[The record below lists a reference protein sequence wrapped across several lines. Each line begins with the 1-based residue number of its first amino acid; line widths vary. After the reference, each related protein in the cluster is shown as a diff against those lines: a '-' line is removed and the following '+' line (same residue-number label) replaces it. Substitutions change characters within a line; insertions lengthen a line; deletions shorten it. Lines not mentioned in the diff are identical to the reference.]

1 MKKLLCLLIIL
12 SAALSVSAA
21 ETRYKP
27 REMYTWDT
35 WREEADGLMHMYY
48 LQIRPDK
55 TEAREDAGDWLG
67 HATSTDLIHWT
78 EQPYAL
84 GPGPAG
90 TLDELQPW
98 TGCAVWHEGKM
109 YLYYTMRVVPEQRI
123 GLAISEDGG
132 YTFERYK
139 GNPVIVPDDRWYI
152 GSRDV
157 IGCID
162 CRDMCIVREGDWWIG
177 YFAARTKGPS
187 PSATACIGC
196 ARSKD
201 LLNWE
206 QLPPVFA
213 PGKYACIEVPD
224 VFYLNGKWYL
234 TLLSGHG
241 YGNRGF
247 YRDSHV
253 TNATIY
259 AVSDSP
265 YGPFR
270 ELKGGQIL
278 ITDKGGYSCRSVMF
292 RGKRYEMFTQDVFL
306 SRPYEMKTD
315 ARHRLYLAYPWDIPE
330 ARLGTEAD
338 PAALPAP
345 QNICAHGAWN
355 FMEGEWT
362 GEKGRYRGQAKT
374 GWQSAKIITDG
385 TDNMELE
392 ADITIKKGA
401 CGIIFHDAKG
411 WDASNSDAGVI
422 FDAGERTCYITQ
434 VMAFDKNENARDCG
448 IKAGKKFHVH
458 LVRYSNRLDVF
469 IDGRL
474 ANQGKCD
481 VPGDVRGVN
490 LLIDRGEAEVVI
502 TSLRK

>member
-1 MKKLLCLLIIL
+1 MKKVLVILLIL
-12 SAALSVSAA
+12 AAALSAGA

-27 REMYTWDT
+27 REMYMWDT
-35 WREEADGLMHMYY
+35 WRAEADGLMHMYY

-55 TEAREDAGDWLG
+55 TEAREDAGDWQG
-67 HATSTDLIHWT
+67 HATSPDLIHWT
-78 EQPYAL
+78 EHPYAL
-84 GPGPAG
+84 GPGPEG
-90 TLDELQPW
+90 SIDQLQPW
-98 TGCAVWHEGKM
+98 TGFALWHEGKM
-109 YLYYTMRVVPEQRI
+109 YLYYTMRTYDEQRI

-152 GSRDV
+152 SDRSV
-157 IGCID
+157 CGCID
-162 CRDMCIVREGDWWIG
+162 CRDMCIVRDGDWWIG
-177 YFAARTKGPS
+177 YFATRIKGSS
-187 PSATACIGC
+187 PSSTACIGC

-201 LLNWE
+201 LLTWE

-213 PGKYACIEVPD
+213 PGKYACVEVPD

-234 TLLSGHG
+234 TMLSSHG

-247 YRDSHV
+247 YDDPHI
-253 TNATIY
+253 TAATIY

-265 YGPFR
+265 YGPFK
-270 ELKGGQIL
+270 ELKDSRIL
-278 ITDKGGYSCRSVMF
+278 ITDRGGYSCRSVMF

-315 ARHRLYLAYPWDIPE
+315 AKHRLYLAYPWDIPE
-330 ARLGTEAD
+330 ARLGEPSD
-338 PAALPAP
+338 VSALPAP

-362 GEKGRYRGQAKT
+362 GGAGRYKGSAKT
-374 GWQSAKIITDG
+374 GWQTAKIITDG
-385 TDNMELE
+385 SDTMEIE

-401 CGIIFHDAKG
+401 CGIVFRDAKG

-422 FDAGERTCYITQ
+422 FDTAEHTCYITP
-434 VMAFDKNENARDCG
+434 VLAFDKNQNARDCG
-448 IKAGKKFHVH
+448 IKAGKKFHLH
-458 LVRYSNRLDVF
+458 LVRYSNRVDVF

-474 ANQGKCD
+474 VNQGICD
-481 VPGDVRGVN
+481 APGEARGVN
-490 LLIDRGEAEVVI
+490 LLIDRGETEVTI